1 MEYAEDEGWWKIN
14 IKFQF
19 VNLKESPLIPRCR
32 WEANVMMELQ
42 EIESKRQ
49 WNMMHVTLNGVHW
62 AGTCENVNI

>member
-1 MEYAEDEGWWKIN
+1 
-14 IKFQF
+14 
-19 VNLKESPLIPRCR
+19 
-32 WEANVMMELQ
+32 MMELQ